1 MNFMI
6 ELECLIDEYG
16 PCSIE
21 SILPHTTMTRKQA
34 QSAASN
40 LVTEGRIRIE
50 TLGQRCG
57 RKEDRRPSTYRI
69 VERKPQR
76 GGQFWQ
82 RQVASVFDLGRVA

>member
-1 MNFMI
+1 MNFMV
-6 ELECLIDEYG
+6 ELEGLIEEYG

-21 SILPHTTMTRKQA
+21 SLMPHTTMTRKQA

-69 VERKPQR
+69 VERQPVR
-76 GGQFWQ
+76 GGEFWQ
-82 RQVASVFDLGRVA
+82 RRVSSVFELGRMV

>member
-1 MNFMI
+1 MNFMV
-6 ELECLIDEYG
+6 ELEGLIEEYG

-21 SILPHTTMTRKQA
+21 SLMPHTTMTRKQA

-57 RKEDRRPSTYRI
+57 RKEDRRPSTFRI
-69 VERKPQR
+69 VERQPSR

-82 RQVASVFDLGRVA
+82 RKVSSVFDLGRVV

>member
-57 RKEDRRPSTYRI
+57 RKEDRRPSTFRI
-69 VERKPQR
+69 VERQPHR

-82 RQVASVFDLGRVA
+82 RQIASVFDLGRMA